1 MKEHVTFERFVRAF
15 KECGRGAQ
23 FSKKGLR
30 LLFEHLEELEE
41 DIGEELELDP
51 IGLCCDYTEYTSFWK
66 FQEDNPQFANIDD
79 LSRYTLV
86 LGGGKD
92 EPMIVQNF

>member
-23 FSKKGLR
+23 FSKKGLH

-51 IGLCCDYTEYTSFWK
+51 IGLCCDYTEYSSFEYFQTS
-66 FQEDNPQFANIDD
+66 NP
-79 LSRYTLV
+79 SYKTLDQLKNDTVV
-86 LGGGKD
+86 LGGCKG